1 MAEIK
6 PFRAVRYDESK
17 AGPLASLV
25 APPYDVIGP
34 EERLDYLERS
44 PYNVV
49 HLTLPESEEE
59 AGRAFAAWREE
70 DSSSTTRTALW
81 ALEQNYVGPDGVGR
95 TRRGLIVALKAEP
108 YETGSFSRTSE
119 RTAGRRRGA

>member
-25 APPYDVIGP
+25 APPYDVIGS
-34 EERLDYLERS
+34 EERLEYLERS

-49 HLTLPESEEE
+49 HLTLPETEEQ
-59 AGRAFAAWREE
+59 AARDFADWREE
-70 DSSSTTRTALW
+70 GALVDDDEGLW
-81 ALEQNYVGPDGVGR
+81 ALEQDYVGPDGVGR
-95 TRRGLIVALKAEP
+95 TRRGLIVAR
-108 YETGSFSRTSE
+108 SR
-119 RTAGRRRGA
+119 RTV

>member
-1 MAEIK
+1 VAEIK

-25 APPYDVIGP
+25 APPYDVIGQ
-34 EERLDYLERS
+34 EERLEYLERS

-49 HLTLPESEEE
+49 HLTLPESEEA

-70 DSSSTTRTALW
+70 DVLVDDEEALW

-108 YETGSFSRTSE
+108 Y
-119 RTAGRRRGA
+119 

>member
-25 APPYDVIGP
+25 APPYDVIGS
-34 EERLDYLERS
+34 EERLEYLERS

-49 HLTLPESEEE
+49 HLTLPDAEEQ
-59 AGRAFAAWREE
+59 AAR
-70 DSSSTTRTALW
+70 DFGSTGARTASSSTT
-81 ALEQNYVGPDGVGR
+81 
-95 TRRGLIVALKAEP
+95 TRRCGR
-108 YETGSFSRTSE
+108 SSRTTSAP
-119 RTAGRRRGA
+119 TASAAPAAG